1 MTTKTQREL
10 VLEYWGRVY
19 DICDA
24 YNKQHGTS
32 IKPQQ
37 CVKHCGGKWN
47 LKEHPMFDGHKYDLA
62 VAIIEG
68 KPVFV
73 GDKIYTKDKGLE
85 RIITGRSQIIGHIFT
100 NAGPRDMDNLTLT
113 PPKPKR
119 TFDLN
124 GKQLPCPS
132 NNEFCDT
139 YLLDILGEYYYFESI
154 EDRNNVA
161 QAIDILFNNARDK
174 E

>member
-10 VLEYWGRVY
+10 NLEYWGRVH
-19 DICDA
+19 DMCDA

-37 CVKHCGGKWN
+37 CVKYYGNVWDLPIK
-47 LKEHPMFDGHKYDLA
+47 HPVFDDKNYDLA
-62 VAIIEG
+62 VAIIEDT
-68 KPVFV
+68 PVFV
-73 GDKIYTKDKGLE
+73 GYKIYTKRTGQG
-85 RIITGRSQIIGHIFT
+85 ITVTEGFLSAI
-100 NAGPRDMDNLTLT
+100 DYTLT
-113 PPKPKR
+113 PPKKKR

-132 NNEFCDT
+132 ED
-139 YLLDILGEYYYFESI
+139 YDESVLELLGEHYYFDSI
-154 EDRNNVA
+154 EDRNEVA
-161 QAIDILFNNARDK
+161 REIIKLLDNALDK

>member
-1 MTTKTQREL
+1 MKTQREL
-10 VLEYWGRVY
+10 NLEYWGRVHQM
-19 DICDA
+19 CAA
-24 YNKQHGTS
+24 YNKQHVTN

-37 CVKHCGGKWN
+37 CVKNCDYIWE
-47 LKEHPMFDGHKYDLA
+47 LDLHPMFDGDRYDLA
-62 VAIIEG
+62 VAIIED

-73 GDKIYTKDKGLE
+73 WDKIYSKRTGQG
-85 RIITGRSQIIGHIFT
+85 ITVTEGFLSAI
-100 NAGPRDMDNLTLT
+100 DYTLT
-113 PPKPKR
+113 PPKKKR

-139 YLLDILGEYYYFESI
+139 YLLDILGQYYYFDYM
-154 EDRNNVA
+154 EDRNKVA
-161 QAIDILFNNARDK
+161 RAIIDLFDNARDK

>member
-19 DICDA
+19 DMCDA

-73 GDKIYTKDKGLE
+73 GDKIYTK
-85 RIITGRSQIIGHIFT
+85 R
-100 NAGPRDMDNLTLT
+100 AGQEVTVSEGFLSAIDYTLT
-113 PPKPKR
+113 QPQKR
-119 TFDLN
+119 TFELN

-132 NNEFCDT
+132 ED
-139 YLLDILGEYYYFESI
+139 YDESVLELLGEHYYFESI
-154 EDRNNVA
+154 EDRNEVA
-161 QAIDILFNNARDK
+161 REIIKLLDNARDK
-174 E
+174 D

>member
-1 MTTKTQREL
+1 MKTKTQREL
-10 VLEYWGRVY
+10 NLEYWGRIHDMCY
-19 DICDA
+19 A

-37 CVKHCGGKWN
+37 CVKNCDYIWD
-47 LKEHPMFDGHKYDLA
+47 LKVHPIFDGDRYNLA

-73 GDKIYTKDKGLE
+73 GDKIYHKE
-85 RIITGRSQIIGHIFT
+85 QRNCVAIIDSAFYD
-100 NAGPRDMDNLTLT
+100 PRYWTLT
-113 PPKPKR
+113 PPKKKH

-124 GKQLPCPS
+124 GQKLPCPGEDYDES
-132 NNEFCDT
+132 SVLE
-139 YLLDILGEYYYFESI
+139 LLGEHYYFDSI
-154 EDRNNVA
+154 EDRNEVA
-161 QAIDILFNNARDK
+161 REIIKLLNNARDK

>member
-19 DICDA
+19 DMCDA

-37 CVKHCGGKWN
+37 CVKHCGGIWN

-62 VAIIEG
+62 VAIIED

-73 GDKIYTKDKGLE
+73 GGKIYSKRTGQG
-85 RIITGRSQIIGHIFT
+85 ITLTEGFLSAI
-100 NAGPRDMDNLTLT
+100 DCTLT
-113 PPKPKR
+113 PPKKKR

-124 GKQLPCPS
+124 GQKLPCPGEDYDE
-132 NNEFCDT
+132 NVLELF
-139 YLLDILGEYYYFESI
+139 GEYYYFESM
-154 EDRNNVA
+154 EDRNKVA
-161 QAIDILFNNARDK
+161 QAINILFNNARAK
-174 E
+174 A

>member
-19 DICDA
+19 DMCDA

-132 NNEFCDT
+132 ED
-139 YLLDILGEYYYFESI
+139 YDESVLELLGEHYYFDSI
-154 EDRNNVA
+154 EDRNEVA
-161 QAIDILFNNARDK
+161 REIIKLLDNALDK

>member
-10 VLEYWGRVY
+10 NLEYWGRIH
-19 DICDA
+19 DMCDA

-32 IKPQQ
+32 IKTQD
-37 CVKHCGGKWN
+37 CVKNRGNVWSLPIK
-47 LKEHPMFDGHKYDLA
+47 HPVFDDKNYNLA
-62 VAIIEG
+62 VAIMEG

-73 GDKIYTKDKGLE
+73 GDKIYSKRTGQD
-85 RIITGRSQIIGHIFT
+85 ITVTEGFLSAI
-100 NAGPRDMDNLTLT
+100 DYTLT
-113 PPKPKR
+113 PPKKKR

-132 NNEFCDT
+132 ED
-139 YLLDILGEYYYFESI
+139 YDESALELLGEHYYFESI
-154 EDRNNVA
+154 EDRNEVA
-161 QAIDILFNNARDK
+161 REIIKLLDNALDN